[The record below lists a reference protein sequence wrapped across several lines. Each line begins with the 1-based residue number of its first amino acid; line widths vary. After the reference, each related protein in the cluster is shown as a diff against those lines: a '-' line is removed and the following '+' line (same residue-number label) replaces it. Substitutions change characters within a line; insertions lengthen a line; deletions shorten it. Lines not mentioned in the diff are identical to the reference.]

1 MEKSRSYE
9 KYPYW
14 IIFISSFVSIATYL
28 LGALIIYRAGFS
40 WLVIYLLY
48 VLLLEAR
55 LLKKSCVDCYYYGK
69 QCAFG
74 KGKLSCLFFNKG
86 NPKNF
91 VSRKIT
97 WKDIIPDFMV
107 SVVPLILGVSLLI
120 TDFEMF
126 LLLQVVLLVLFA
138 FVGSAFVRSSLACKH
153 CRQREIGCPAEQLF
167 KAKK

>member
-1 MEKSRSYE
+1 MKKSRTYE

-14 IIFISSFVSIATYL
+14 IILISSFVSIATYL
-28 LGALIIYRAGFS
+28 LGALIIRRFGFS
-40 WLVIYLLY
+40 LLVIYLLY
-48 VLLLEAR
+48 ILLLEAR
-55 LLKKSCVDCYYYGK
+55 LLKEGCVDCYYYGK

-74 KGKLSCLFFNKG
+74 RGKLSCFFFKKG
-86 NPKNF
+86 NPKKF
-91 VSRKIT
+91 VSRQIT
-97 WKDIIPDFMV
+97 WKQIIPDFMV
-107 SVVPLILGVSLLI
+107 SVVPIILGVSLLI
-120 TDFEMF
+120 TDFEIF